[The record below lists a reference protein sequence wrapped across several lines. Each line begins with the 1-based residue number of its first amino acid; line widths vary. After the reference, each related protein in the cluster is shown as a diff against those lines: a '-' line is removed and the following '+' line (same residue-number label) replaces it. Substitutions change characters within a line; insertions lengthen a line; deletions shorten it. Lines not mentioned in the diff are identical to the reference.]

1 MSDALSGEIAAEEA
15 LENSQWVT
23 DRLIERTRLIENQP
37 NNQPNNPVNQ
47 GSY

>member
-23 DRLIERTRLIENQP
+23 NRVIERTRLIENQ
-37 NNQPNNPVNQ
+37 NDQQSNPENR